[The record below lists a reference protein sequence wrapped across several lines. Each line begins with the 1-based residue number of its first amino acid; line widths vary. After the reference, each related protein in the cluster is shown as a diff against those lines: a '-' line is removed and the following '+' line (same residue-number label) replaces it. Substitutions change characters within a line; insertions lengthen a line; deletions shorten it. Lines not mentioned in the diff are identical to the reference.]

1 VRRVK
6 RRLALLTEII
16 APYRIPVFN
25 ALAARDDIDLHVIFL
40 SENDPSLRQWPVYK
54 KEIRFSYEV
63 LPAWRR
69 RVGKYNLLVNRGVG
83 AALRRFRPDAVL
95 CGGYNYLASWQAA
108 WWAKSNKLPLLL
120 WSESTANDHRRGR
133 FEVEFLKF
141 HFVRWCK
148 AFVAAGKSS
157 RDYLIAM
164 GAPPERVFVA
174 PNAVDVEFYAAIARS
189 ARQDAAAVRARHG
202 LPSCYFLCAGR
213 LVPEKGIFDLLAA
226 YAKLEADERS
236 QIGLVFAGDGAARSQ
251 LEERAAAINPG
262 CVRFRGFVHREELAE
277 LYARAEVL
285 VFPTHSDPWGLVVNE
300 AMACGLPII
309 ASELA
314 GCVPDLV
321 ANAENGF
328 IVPSGNVDEL
338 ARAMRT
344 LLSNPAL
351 AREMGAS
358 SALRI
363 QAFTP
368 EACADGFSRAVA
380 FACNDLKMGTE
391 RSWAE

>member
-40 SENDPSLRQWPVYK
+40 SENDPGLRQWPVYK

-69 RVGKYNLLVNRGVG
+69 RVGRYNLLVNRGVG
-83 AALRRFRPDAVL
+83 AALRRFRPNAVL

-108 WWAKSNKLPLLL
+108 WWAKSNNVPALL
-120 WSESTANDHRRGR
+120 WSESTVNDHRRGR
-133 FEVEFLKF
+133 REVEFMK
-141 HFVRWCK
+141 VRFTRLCK
-148 AFVAAGKSS
+148 AFVAAGKAS
-157 RDYLIAM
+157 RDYMIAM
-164 GAPPERVFVA
+164 GVPPERVFIA
-174 PNAVDVEFYAAIARS
+174 PNAVNVEFYAAIARS
-189 ARQDAAAVRARHG
+189 ARQDAAAIRAHHG
-202 LPSCYFLCAGR
+202 LPSRYFLCTGR

-226 YAKLEADERS
+226 YAKLEAVERS
-236 QIGLVFAGDGAARSQ
+236 QIGLVFAGDGASRSQ
-251 LEERAAAINPG
+251 LEERGAAINPG
-262 CVRFRGFVHREELAE
+262 CVRFCGFVHREELAE
-277 LYARAEVL
+277 LYALADAL

-309 ASELA
+309 ASEIA

-321 ANAENGF
+321 ENAENGF
-328 IVPSGNVDEL
+328 VVPSGNVEEL

-344 LLSNPAL
+344 LLSNPSL

-380 FACNDLKMGTE
+380 FACADPRMGTE
-391 RSWAE
+391 LEP

>member
-1 VRRVK
+1 MK

-25 ALAARDDIDLHVIFL
+25 ALAARDDIDLQVIFL

-69 RVGKYNLLVNRGVG
+69 RVGKYKLLVNGGVG
-83 AALRRFRPDAVL
+83 AALRRSSPHAVL

-108 WWAKSNKLPLLL
+108 WWAKSHKLPVLL
-120 WSESTANDHRRGR
+120 WSESTVNDHRRGR
-133 FEVEFLKF
+133 RGVEFMKIRFTRL
-141 HFVRWCK
+141 CQG
-148 AFVAAGKSS
+148 FVAAGKSS
-157 RDYLIAM
+157 RDYLIWM
-164 GAPPERVFVA
+164 GAPRDRVFIA
-174 PNAVDVEFYAAIARS
+174 PDAVDVEFYATLAHT
-189 ARQDAAAVRARHG
+189 ARQRAPEIRARHA
-202 LPSCYFLCAGR
+202 LPSRYFLYAGR

-226 YAKLEADERS
+226 YAKLEEGERS
-236 QIGLVFAGDGAARSQ
+236 QIGLVFAGDGVSRSQ
-251 LEERAAAINPG
+251 LAERAALIRPG
-262 CVRFRGFVHREELAE
+262 CVRFCGFVHREELAE
-277 LYARAEVL
+277 LYALAEAL

-309 ASELA
+309 ASEVA

-321 ANAENGF
+321 ENAENGF
-328 IVPSGNVDEL
+328 VVPPGDVEEL
-338 ARAMRT
+338 VRALRI
-344 LLSNPAL
+344 LLSNPAV

-368 EACADGFSRAVA
+368 EACAEGFSKAVA
-380 FACNDLKMGTE
+380 FACDGTE
-391 RSWAE
+391 

>member
-1 VRRVK
+1 MK
-6 RRLALLTEII
+6 RRLALFTEII

-25 ALAARDDIDLHVIFL
+25 ALAARDDIELHVIFL

-83 AALRRFRPDAVL
+83 VALRRFRPHAVL

-108 WWAKSNKLPLLL
+108 WWAKSHKLPVLL
-120 WSESTANDHRRGR
+120 WSESTINDHRRGSR
-133 FEVEFLKF
+133 QVEFMKIRFTRL
-141 HFVRWCK
+141 CK
-148 AFVAAGKSS
+148 AFVTAGTAS
-157 RDYLIAM
+157 RDYLIRM
-164 GAPPERVFVA
+164 GAARDRVFIA
-174 PNAVDVEFYAAIARS
+174 PNAVDVELFAVLAHT
-189 ARQDAAAVRARHG
+189 ARQHAAEVRVRHA
-202 LPSCYFLCAGR
+202 LPSRYFLCAGR
-213 LVPEKGIFDLLAA
+213 LVLEKGIFDLLAA
-226 YAKLEADERS
+226 YAKLEAGERS
-236 QIGLVFAGDGAARSQ
+236 QIGLVFAGDGASRSQ

-262 CVRFRGFVHREELAE
+262 CVCFRGFVHREELAE
-277 LYARAEVL
+277 LYALAETL

-309 ASELA
+309 ASEVA

-321 ANAENGF
+321 ENAENGF
-328 IVPSGNVDEL
+328 VVPSGNVGEL
-338 ARAMRT
+338 VRAIRT
-344 LLSNPAL
+344 LLSNPVA
-351 AREMGAS
+351 AREMGAC

-363 QAFTP
+363 QGFTP

-380 FACNDLKMGTE
+380 FACAGSCETE
-391 RSWAE
+391 TE

>member
-1 VRRVK
+1 MK
-6 RRLALLTEII
+6 RRLAIITEII

-25 ALAARDDIDLHVIFL
+25 ALAARDDVDLHVIFL
-40 SENDPSLRQWPVYK
+40 SESDPSLRQWPVYK
-54 KEIRFSYEV
+54 KEIQFSYEV

-69 RVGKYNLLVNRGVG
+69 RVGKYNMLVNCGVG
-83 AALRRFRPDAVL
+83 AALRRFHPDAVL

-108 WWAKSNKLPLLL
+108 RWAKSKKLPLLL

-133 FEVEFLKF
+133 LEVEFLKF
-141 HFVRWCK
+141 RFIRWCK
-148 AFVAAGKSS
+148 AFVAAGTSS

-164 GAPPERVFVA
+164 GAPSDRVFIA
-174 PNAVDVEFYAAIARS
+174 PNAVDMEFYAAIACS

-202 LPSCYFLCAGR
+202 LPSRYFLCAGR

-226 YAKLEADERS
+226 YAKLEAGERS
-236 QIGLVFAGDGAARSQ
+236 QIGLVFAGDGAARAQ
-251 LEERAAAINPG
+251 LEERAAAINAG
-262 CVRFRGFVHREELAE
+262 YVRIRGFVHREELAE
-277 LYARAEVL
+277 LYALAEAL

-309 ASELA
+309 ASEVA

-328 IVPSGNVDEL
+328 IVPSGNVEEL
-338 ARAMRT
+338 ARALRS

-351 AREMGAS
+351 AQEMGES

-368 EACADGFSRAVA
+368 EACANGFARAVA
-380 FACNDLKMGTE
+380 FACPGT
-391 RSWAE
+391 

>member
-1 VRRVK
+1 MK

-25 ALAARDDIDLHVIFL
+25 ALASRDDIDLQVIFL
-40 SENDPSLRQWPVYK
+40 SENDPSLRQWNVYK

-69 RVGKYNLLVNRGVG
+69 RVGRYKLLLNGGVC
-83 AALRRFRPDAVL
+83 AALRRSCPQAVL

-108 WWAKSNKLPLLL
+108 WWAQSHKLPMLL

-133 FEVEFLKF
+133 RGVEFMK
-141 HFVRWCK
+141 VRFIRLCK
-148 AFVAAGKSS
+148 GFVAAGKSS
-157 RDYLIAM
+157 RDYLIGM
-164 GAPPERVFVA
+164 GAPRERIFIA
-174 PNAVDVEFYAAIARS
+174 PDAVDVEFYAARAGE
-189 ARQDAAAVRARHG
+189 ARQHPPEIHSRHA
-202 LPSCYFLCAGR
+202 LPSRYFLYVGR

-226 YAKLEADERS
+226 YAKLEESERS
-236 QIGLVFAGDGAARSQ
+236 QIGLVFAGDGASRSKLAEQ
-251 LEERAAAINPG
+251 AALIRPG
-262 CVRFRGFVHREELAE
+262 CVRLCGFVHREELPE
-277 LYARAEVL
+277 LYALAEAL

-309 ASELA
+309 ASEVA

-321 ANAENGF
+321 EKEKNGF
-328 IVPSGNVDEL
+328 VVSPGDIDEL
-338 ARAMRT
+338 RRAMQV
-344 LLSNPAL
+344 LLNNPATG
-351 AREMGAS
+351 REMGAS

-368 EACADGFSRAVA
+368 EACAEGFSRAVA
-380 FACNDLKMGTE
+380 FACDGTE
-391 RSWAE
+391 

>member
-1 VRRVK
+1 VK

-69 RVGKYNLLVNRGVG
+69 RVSKYNLLVNRGVG
-83 AALRRFRPDAVL
+83 AALRRFRPNAVL

-108 WWAKSNKLPLLL
+108 WWAKSHKVPVLL
-120 WSESTANDHRRGR
+120 WSESTINDHRLGR
-133 FEVEFLKF
+133 RQVEFIK
-141 HFVRWCK
+141 VRFTRLCQ

-157 RDYLIAM
+157 RDYLIEM
-164 GAPPERVFVA
+164 GAPTGRIFIA
-174 PNAVDVEFYAAIARS
+174 PDAVDVEFYAALAHS
-189 ARQDAAAVRARHG
+189 ARQHEAEVRAHHA
-202 LPSCYFLCAGR
+202 LPSRYFLCAGR

-226 YAKLEADERS
+226 YAKLEAGERS
-236 QIGLVFAGDGAARSQ
+236 QIGLVFAGDGASRSQ
-251 LEERAAAINPG
+251 LEERAGAINPG
-262 CVRFRGFVHREELAE
+262 CVRFCGFVHREELAE
-277 LYARAEVL
+277 LYALAEAL

-309 ASELA
+309 ASEVA

-321 ANAENGF
+321 KNAENGF
-328 IVPSGNVDEL
+328 VVPPGNPEEL
-338 ARAMRT
+338 VRAMRI
-344 LLSNPAL
+344 LLSNPAA
-351 AREMGAS
+351 ARGMGAS

-368 EACADGFSRAVA
+368 EACADGFSKAVA
-380 FACNDLKMGTE
+380 FACADLKSGTE
-391 RSWAE
+391 

>member
-1 VRRVK
+1 MRSVK

-25 ALAARDDIDLHVIFL
+25 ALAARDDIDLQVIFL
-40 SENDPSLRQWPVYK
+40 SENDPTLRQWHVYK

-69 RVGKYNLLVNRGVG
+69 RVAKYHLLVNRGVG
-83 AALRRFRPDAVL
+83 AALSRSRPHAVL

-108 WWAKSNKLPLLL
+108 WWAKSHRLPVLL
-120 WSESTANDHRRGR
+120 WSESTVNDRRRRRRGIEFMKVR
-133 FEVEFLKF
+133 FTRL
-141 HFVRWCK
+141 CK
-148 AFVAAGKSS
+148 GFVAAGKSS
-157 RDYLIAM
+157 RDYLIRM
-164 GAPPERVFVA
+164 GAPGERVFIA
-174 PNAVDVEFYAAIARS
+174 PDAVDVELYATLAHQ
-189 ARQDAAAVRARHG
+189 ARQRAPEVRARHA
-202 LPSCYFLCAGR
+202 LPLRYFLYAGR

-226 YAKLEADERS
+226 YAKLEEGERS
-236 QIGLVFAGDGAARSQ
+236 HIGLVFAGDGGSRSQ
-251 LEERAAAINPG
+251 LAERAAAIRPG
-262 CVRFRGFVHREELAE
+262 CVQFCGFVHREELAE
-277 LYARAEVL
+277 LYALAEAL

-309 ASELA
+309 ASEVA

-321 ANAENGF
+321 ENAENGF
-328 IVPSGNVDEL
+328 VVPPGNVEEL
-338 ARAMRT
+338 VRAMRT
-344 LLSNPAL
+344 LLSNPVA

-368 EACADGFSRAVA
+368 EACAEGFSRAVA
-380 FACNDLKMGTE
+380 FACDGTE
-391 RSWAE
+391 

>member
-1 VRRVK
+1 VK

-54 KEIRFSYEV
+54 NEIRFSYEV

-69 RVGKYNLLVNRGVG
+69 RVGKYKLLVNRGLG
-83 AALRRFRPDAVL
+83 AALGRSRPHAVL

-108 WWAKSNKLPLLL
+108 WWAKSHKLPVLL
-120 WSESTANDHRRGR
+120 WSESTINDHRRGR
-133 FEVEFLKF
+133 RGVEFMK
-141 HFVRWCK
+141 VRFTRLCQG
-148 AFVAAGKSS
+148 FVAAGKSS
-157 RDYLIAM
+157 GDYLIWM
-164 GAPPERVFVA
+164 GAPRDRVFIA
-174 PNAVDVEFYAAIARS
+174 PDAVDVEFYATLAHA
-189 ARQDAAAVRARHG
+189 ARQHALEVRARHA
-202 LPSCYFLCAGR
+202 LPSRYFLYAGR

-226 YAKLEADERS
+226 YAKLEPGERS
-236 QIGLVFAGDGAARSQ
+236 QMGLVFAGDGASRLQ
-251 LEERAAAINPG
+251 LQERAAAINPG
-262 CVRFRGFVHREELAE
+262 CVRFCGFVHREELAE
-277 LYARAEVL
+277 LYALAEAL

-309 ASELA
+309 ASEVA
-314 GCVPDLV
+314 GCVRDLV
-321 ANAENGF
+321 ENAENGF
-328 IVPSGNVDEL
+328 VVSPGNVGEL
-338 ARAMRT
+338 VRAMRI
-344 LLSNPAL
+344 LLSNPAA

-368 EACADGFSRAVA
+368 ETCAEGFSKAVA
-380 FACNDLKMGTE
+380 FACAGTE
-391 RSWAE
+391 